1 MFLRRKHDNIL
12 LTSSCKTNFGI
23 FGERSFEIV
32 KELSGIERAGEF
44 GAHEEM
50 PAFPVD
56 EFAVADDVHFMFEEN
71 FRDGVDEAFSVLA
84 VDEQNV

>member
-1 MFLRRKHDNIL
+1 
-12 LTSSCKTNFGI
+12 
-23 FGERSFEIV
+23 
-32 KELSGIERAGEF
+32 
-44 GAHEEM
+44 M